1 MAGGAR
7 VRVTINQAEL
17 RRLTHSQSSELLRAI
32 NRIGRRVVNQ
42 AKRNAPVDDGQGR
55 QSISHTVTVEGTR
68 ITMRAGS
75 PLKYMYWQH
84 EGTGIYGPHKTPIV
98 PVHRKFLRF
107 EVKSGK
113 LAKGTR
119 PVIFAK
125 SVRGVPPNPWLVK
138 AFREV
143 SPFPVRER

>member
-1 MAGGAR
+1 MAGAR
-7 VRVTINQAEL
+7 VRITINQSEL
-17 RRLTHSQSSELLRAI
+17 RRLTTSKSSDLLRAVD
-32 NRIGRRVVNQ
+32 RIGRRVVNQ
-42 AKRNAPVDDGQGR
+42 AKRNARVDDGQGR
-55 QSISHTVTVEGTR
+55 QSITHTVDVVGKR
-68 ITMRAGS
+68 IVMRAGS

-113 LAKGTR
+113 AAKGRR

-125 SVRGVPPNPWLVK
+125 SVKGVQGDKFLVR
-138 AFREV
+138 AFKDV
-143 SPFPVRER
+143 SPYPVRET